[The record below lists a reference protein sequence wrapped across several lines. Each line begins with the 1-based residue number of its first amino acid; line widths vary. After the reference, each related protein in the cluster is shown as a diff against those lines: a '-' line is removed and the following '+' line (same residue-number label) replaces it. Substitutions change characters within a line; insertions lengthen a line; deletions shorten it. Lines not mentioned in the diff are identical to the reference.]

1 MASEKVGCEISMRR
15 ATIKALKGKKE
26 ELKLKKQG
34 LLEFYYD
41 VVYNKNY
48 NDKDFL
54 AKRLKRKIN
63 NYIKDI
69 NTISQLIE
77 EEQEILK
84 EYIENKD
91 KFYKQIR
98 ERRQSAKSN

>member
-15 ATIKALKGKKE
+15 ATIKALKGKKA

-41 VVYNKNY
+41 VIYSKNF
-48 NDKDFL
+48 NNQDFL

-63 NYIKDI
+63 NYIEDI
-69 NTISQLIE
+69 NTISSLIE
-77 EEQEILK
+77 EEEEILK

-98 ERRQSAKSN
+98 AKREQAKSN

>member
-15 ATIKALKGKKE
+15 ATIKALKGKKA

-41 VVYNKNY
+41 VIYSKNF
-48 NDKDFL
+48 NNQDFL

-63 NYIKDI
+63 NYIEDI
-69 NTISQLIE
+69 NTISSLIKE
-77 EEQEILK
+77 EEEILK

-98 ERRQSAKSN
+98 AKRE